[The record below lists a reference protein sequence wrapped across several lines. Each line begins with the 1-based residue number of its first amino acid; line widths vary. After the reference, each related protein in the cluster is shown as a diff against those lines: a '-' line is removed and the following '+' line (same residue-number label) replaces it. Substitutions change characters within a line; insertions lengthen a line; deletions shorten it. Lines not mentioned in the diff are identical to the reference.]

1 MFFFPMLSII
11 STIIKRFIALTTFNC
26 FSFHLKNSNAY
37 AIITFK
43 LTNTKFHC
51 FATQTCGV
59 QNKPAKKY
67 IITPGVSGSKWGAVI
82 KKPVPIYPNLFAS
95 LSVGES
101 FLCFTRLFSHFL
113 FNFFD
118 CIFVTF

>member
-1 MFFFPMLSII
+1 MLSII
-11 STIIKRFIALTTFNC
+11 STIIKCFIALTTFNC
-26 FSFHLKNSNAY
+26 FSFHLKNSRAY

-67 IITPGVSGSKWGAVI
+67 ITTPGVSGNKWGAVI
-82 KKPVPIYPNLFAS
+82 KKPVPIYPSLFAS

-101 FLCFTRLFSHFL
+101 FLSFTRLFSHFL
-113 FNFFD
+113 FKFID
-118 CIFVTF
+118 CIFVSW